1 MNFRVQLRCPDGSD
15 PVQIASVLAALQQ
28 CQRHICRMSEFAT
41 NMQAGFTKRSLVTSF
56 KMALRK
62 SKVAEFSRHLEQ
74 AKTTLL
80 LAINVASFMIE

>member
-1 MNFRVQLRCPDGSD
+1 
-15 PVQIASVLAALQQ
+15 
-28 CQRHICRMSEFAT
+28 MSEFAT